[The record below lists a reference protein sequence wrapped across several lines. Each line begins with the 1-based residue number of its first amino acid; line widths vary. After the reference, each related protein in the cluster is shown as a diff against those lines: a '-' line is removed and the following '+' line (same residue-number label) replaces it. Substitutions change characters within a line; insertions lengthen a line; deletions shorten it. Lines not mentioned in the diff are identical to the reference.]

1 MRYFF
6 KLLLFV
12 FIFLRYLNAHSQSTQ
27 LPASKPNILLVFAD
41 DLGYM
46 DCGFTGSKIMETP
59 NIDALSKKGMV
70 FNNAYAGAGNCAP
83 SRAALIS
90 GLYSPRTGVYAVG
103 STTRGPVGLMKLV
116 PVRNNVSLNPSFNT
130 IAEGLK
136 GQGYATAIFG
146 KWHLADSKE
155 TQPEAQGF
163 DLYKEGQKEQS
174 AKGSNEAA
182 DPKGVSYLT
191 ETAVK
196 FMQQTKDRPFFVYL
210 AHNAIHS
217 KLEAKAETIAKFKK
231 KGLTDKLALY
241 AACTYDFD
249 ASLGVILDFLKKS
262 GLEKNTLVIFTSDNG
277 ATQQSSQ
284 EPLRGNK
291 GSYYEGGIREP
302 FIAYWP
308 GHIKP
313 GAVNST
319 PIINLDFYPT
329 FMSLAGDHHFKGD
342 GEDLM
347 PLLLGQQTET
357 IRKSIYW
364 YFPGYLD
371 NPVIRG
377 RDKVFRTRPVA
388 VVRKG
393 DFKLHLYLEEW
404 ILDGGKDKIN
414 ENNAVELYNI
424 KTDDGERL
432 NLAGTNLAKRDELLA
447 DLLSWM
453 EKTKAPLP
461 TKITATNK
469 PVQGT
474 VGGEN

>member
-1 MRYFF
+1 MKYFF
-6 KLLLFV
+6 RF
-12 FIFLRYLNAHSQSTQ
+12 FLHILSFMLYLNVSAQVAG
-27 LPASKPNILLVFAD
+27 LGAKKPNILLIFAD

-83 SRAALIS
+83 SRAALVS
-90 GLYSPRTGVYAVG
+90 GKYSPRTGIYAVG
-103 STTRGPVGLMKLV
+103 STTRGPVDLMKLV
-116 PVRNNVSLNPSFNT
+116 PVRNNTALDPSFNT
-130 IAEGLK
+130 IAEALK
-136 GQGYATAIFG
+136 AKGYATAIFG
-146 KWHLADSKE
+146 KWHLGNTSD
-155 TQPEAQGF
+155 TQPQAQGF
-163 DLYKEGQKEQS
+163 DQYVEGPKEHS
-174 AKGSNEAA
+174 VRGSNEAA
-182 DPKGVSYLT
+182 DPKGVHFLAR
-191 ETAVK
+191 EAIK
-196 FMQQTKDRPFFVYL
+196 FMQGSKDKPFFAYL

-217 KLEAKAETIAKFKK
+217 KLEARSESIERFRK
-231 KGLTDKLALY
+231 KGLSDKMAVY
-241 AACTYDFD
+241 AGCTYDFD
-249 ASLGVILDFLKKS
+249 ASVGEVIDFLKKS

-308 GHIKP
+308 GHIKS
-313 GAVNST
+313 GAINST
-319 PIINLDFYPT
+319 PIINLDLYPT
-329 FMSLAGDHHFKGD
+329 FMSLSGDTKFKSD
-342 GEDLM
+342 GENLV
-347 PLLLGQQTET
+347 PLLLGKKKQTV
-357 IRKSIYW
+357 RKSIYW

-404 ILDGGKDKIN
+404 LLKGTEKVKK
-414 ENNAVELYNI
+414 NNSVELYNI
-424 KTDDGERL
+424 RKDEGEHVD
-432 NLAGTNLAKRDELLA
+432 LANSNAVKRDELLA

-453 EKTKAPLP
+453 KKTKTPLP

-474 VGGEN
+474 VGGEPE

>member
-1 MRYFF
+1 MSHFF
-6 KLLLFV
+6 KPFLT
-12 FIFLRYLNAHSQSTQ
+12 FILAFTLYFNAHAQKQ
-27 LPASKPNILLVFAD
+27 NLAAKPNILLIFAD
-41 DLGYM
+41 DLGYT
-46 DCGFTGSKIMETP
+46 DCGFTGSRMMETP

-70 FNNAYAGAGNCAP
+70 FTNAYAGAGNCAP

-90 GLYSPRTGVYAVG
+90 GQYSPSTGVYAVG
-103 STTRGPVGLMKLV
+103 STTRGPVDLMRLV
-116 PVRNNVSLNPSFNT
+116 PVRNNVSLSPSFNT

-136 GQGYATAIFG
+136 GEGYATAIFG
-146 KWHLADSKE
+146 KWHLAASKE
-155 TQPEAQGF
+155 TQPQAQGF
-163 DLYKEGQKEQS
+163 DLYTEGPKEQS
-174 AKGSNEAA
+174 VKGSNEAA

-191 ETAVK
+191 DAAIK
-196 FMQQTKDRPFFVYL
+196 FMQNTKDKPFFAYL

-217 KLEAKAETIAKFKK
+217 KLEAKAETIGKFKK
-231 KGLTDKLALY
+231 KGLSDKMAVY

-249 ASLGVILDFLKKS
+249 ASVGVVMEFLKKS

-308 GHIKP
+308 GHIKA
-313 GAVNST
+313 GSVNAA
-319 PIINLDFYPT
+319 PIINLDLYPT
-329 FMSLAGDHHFKGD
+329 FMSLAGNKKFRGD

-347 PLLLGQQTET
+347 PLLSGQKTET

-388 VVRKG
+388 VIRKG
-393 DFKLHLYLEEW
+393 DFKLLLYLEEW
-404 ILDGGKDKIN
+404 MLDGGKTRIN

-424 KTDDGERL
+424 KTDEGEHL
-432 NLAGTNLAKRDELLA
+432 NLANTSQAKRDELLA

-474 VGGEN
+474 VSGEN